1 MKIYSRNEAIRE
13 MAQTAGVGC
22 KGHTF
27 ECSATLDGYTCSFR
41 SNNEDWMYGIFDGRK
56 YNLGLSDPGFLV
68 DMKTEYGED
77 AEDTIAAIAED
88 TANSDNYEPYSSRMY
103 RIAERL
109 LNGWEAGNNTAVL
122 PENIIFSANGRHIF
136 VFSNEEL
143 DLVNNDTRIYNAMWN
158 DETDMVK
165 ELLEE
170 TEN

>member
-22 KGHTF
+22 RCHTF

-56 YNLGLSDPGFLV
+56 YNLGLSDPDFLAN
-68 DMKTEYGED
+68 MKTEYGDD
-77 AEDTIAAIAED
+77 AEDAIAAIAED
-88 TANSDNYEPYSSRMY
+88 TANSDNYEPYSSRMN

-136 VFSNEEL
+136 VFSTEEL